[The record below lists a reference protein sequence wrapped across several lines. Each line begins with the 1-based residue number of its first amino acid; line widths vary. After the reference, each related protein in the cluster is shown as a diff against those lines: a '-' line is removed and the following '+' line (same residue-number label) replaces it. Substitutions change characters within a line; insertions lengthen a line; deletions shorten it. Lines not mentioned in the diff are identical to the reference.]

1 MMVLGLLTFLL
12 LLIKEGYC
20 IPDSPAFMAFEAQV
34 CGEVF
39 NPFEKVSLS
48 KSVIVRNA
56 TFMYSYEEF
65 GQNHNYQFH
74 DKSTKS
80 TVKIIYYKK

>member
-1 MMVLGLLTFLL
+1 MVLGLLTFLL

-34 CGEVF
+34 CSKVF

-48 KSVIVRNA
+48 KSVIVRKPPSMC
-56 TFMYSYEEF
+56 FYEEF

>member
-34 CGEVF
+34 FDEVF
-39 NPFEKVSLS
+39 NTFEKVSL
-48 KSVIVRNA
+48 
-56 TFMYSYEEF
+56 
-65 GQNHNYQFH
+65 
-74 DKSTKS
+74 
-80 TVKIIYYKK
+80 

>member
-39 NPFEKVSLS
+39 NPLEKVALS
-48 KSVIVRNA
+48 KSVIVHKA
-56 TFMYSYEEF
+56 PSKYFYEEL
-65 GQNHNYQFH
+65 Y
-74 DKSTKS
+74 
-80 TVKIIYYKK
+80 

>member
-1 MMVLGLLTFLL
+1 MVLGLLTFLL

-39 NPFEKVSLS
+39 NPFEKVSIS
-48 KSVIVRNA
+48 KSVIVRKVPPS
-56 TFMYSYEEF
+56 MYFYEEL
-65 GQNHNYQFH
+65 YW
-74 DKSTKS
+74 SEL
-80 TVKIIYYKK
+80 

>member
-20 IPDSPAFMAFEAQV
+20 IPDSPAFMVFEAQV
-34 CGEVF
+34 FDEVF

-48 KSVIVRNA
+48 KSVIVRKPPSMC
-56 TFMYSYEEF
+56 FYEEF
-65 GQNHNYQFH
+65 GQNHNYQLH
-74 DKSTKS
+74 DKCTKH
-80 TVKIIYYKK
+80 Y